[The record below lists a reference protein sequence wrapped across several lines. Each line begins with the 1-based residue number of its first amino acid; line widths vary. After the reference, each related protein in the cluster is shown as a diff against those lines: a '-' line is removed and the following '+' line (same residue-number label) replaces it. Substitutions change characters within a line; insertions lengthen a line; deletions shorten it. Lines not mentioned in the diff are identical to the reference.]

1 MELVKKILVTF
12 FAVLFLTTAVNAT
25 QEQIRV
31 SIDEYVDQQVIVDP
45 LKYVGAS
52 YGIWSDTTEN
62 QSVYTLTGYI
72 NVSNENLNG
81 KTMSDI
87 YVSFDFTT
95 NITLPTL
102 SSGRNGTFISSNPSS
117 NNLILHIPELRTGEE
132 SVWTYSI
139 NTTSIRPPLN
149 FTTAYSDTK
158 VLAGDNLTL
167 TDTLQNV
174 FDNASYQTNTCIYN
188 INITQNT
195 IPVNFS
201 GVFQDFFFVPA
212 TLAGTDATNVSFAN
226 ANRRLAWDVNA
237 GTCLN
242 KGSATDINYDVT
254 TPLNIPATT
263 YYYFINTT
271 LKYNLNQTIS
281 QLRVIDIT
289 AISEADLDFEKK
301 IVAPS
306 HATLYGSNV
315 TWSVQGYF
323 NTNTNISYNLTS
335 VTFWVSKRNVNG
347 SYTDPNTID
356 TDSINTSINLT
367 TTTSPFVLVNSS
379 SPWSSSLWLFNYSDV
394 PSPIVWMDVNFT
406 IQNDGIQLVDRSV
419 TQNGNDIYIK
429 ELYLILGY
437 WLEINKNIT
446 SIAQDQYHVEIDV
459 NNKGNQVTPAD
470 TAVTIYDFVPG
481 NFNITSPFVYATF
494 NGTARSYAASP
505 WYTVTSANTSINGTY
520 NGTLF
525 QWALIGNTALNTSF
539 APGPTMNE
547 NTTWS
552 VEFNVTGLGDYTLMD
567 VFITGLDPQQVDGAG
582 SSKAVIVSEIMDRI
596 KSTEGVFAVVASV
609 LLLLGLLL

>member
-201 GVFQDFFFVPA
+201 GVFQDV
-212 TLAGTDATNVSFAN
+212 
-226 ANRRLAWDVNA
+226 
-237 GTCLN
+237 
-242 KGSATDINYDVT
+242 
-254 TPLNIPATT
+254 
-263 YYYFINTT
+263 
-271 LKYNLNQTIS
+271 
-281 QLRVIDIT
+281 
-289 AISEADLDFEKK
+289 
-301 IVAPS
+301 
-306 HATLYGSNV
+306 
-315 TWSVQGYF
+315 
-323 NTNTNISYNLTS
+323 
-335 VTFWVSKRNVNG
+335 
-347 SYTDPNTID
+347 
-356 TDSINTSINLT
+356 
-367 TTTSPFVLVNSS
+367 
-379 SPWSSSLWLFNYSDV
+379 
-394 PSPIVWMDVNFT
+394 
-406 IQNDGIQLVDRSV
+406 
-419 TQNGNDIYIK
+419 
-429 ELYLILGY
+429 
-437 WLEINKNIT
+437 
-446 SIAQDQYHVEIDV
+446 
-459 NNKGNQVTPAD
+459 
-470 TAVTIYDFVPG
+470 
-481 NFNITSPFVYATF
+481 
-494 NGTARSYAASP
+494 
-505 WYTVTSANTSINGTY
+505 
-520 NGTLF
+520 
-525 QWALIGNTALNTSF
+525 
-539 APGPTMNE
+539 
-547 NTTWS
+547 
-552 VEFNVTGLGDYTLMD
+552 
-567 VFITGLDPQQVDGAG
+567 
-582 SSKAVIVSEIMDRI
+582 
-596 KSTEGVFAVVASV
+596 
-609 LLLLGLLL
+609 